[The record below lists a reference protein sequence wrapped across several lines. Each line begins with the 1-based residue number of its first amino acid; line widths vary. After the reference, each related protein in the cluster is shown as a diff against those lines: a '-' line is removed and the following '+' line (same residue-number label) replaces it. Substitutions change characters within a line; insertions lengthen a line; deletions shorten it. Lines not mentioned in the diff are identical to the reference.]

1 MANERVLFDVNKTKH
16 NIIVIAGRRGSGKDT
31 AADYL
36 VEKHGYT
43 RISFADIPKRAVS
56 VMFGW
61 PMEMLDGKTAESRF
75 EREQVD
81 EWWSKELDQEVI
93 PVEMLKYFAT
103 ELVRDNLNQRMWVL
117 ALKRL
122 ITRTPEV
129 KFVISDGRFF
139 EDLEL
144 IKELGGARFGIYRKI
159 PEWLE
164 DFYQQVDAESR
175 AHIGKSF
182 MELDYSDR
190 TDRNIRRMREF
201 GSTFMTQANLS
212 LQEHRSEW
220 EMLLYNDYDGIIDNT
235 STLEHLH
242 SQLDTI
248 ARDLDTK
255 WMFS

>member
-1 MANERVLFDVNKTKH
+1 MANERALFDVNKTKH
-16 NIIVIAGRRGSGKDT
+16 NIIVLAGRRGSGKDT

-43 RISFADIPKRAVS
+43 RISFADIPKKAVS

-103 ELVRDNLNQRMWVL
+103 ELVRDHFNQRMWVL
-117 ALKRL
+117 AIKRR
-122 ITRTPEV
+122 ITLTPEV

-139 EDLEL
+139 EELEL
-144 IKELGGARFGIYRKI
+144 VKELGGARFGIYRKI

-175 AHIGKSF
+175 AHLGESF
-182 MELDYSDR
+182 MDLSY
-190 TDRNIRRMREF
+190 TDNNIVHLRSI
-201 GSTFMTQANLS
+201 GALFMYQGNLYKT
-212 LQEHRSEW
+212 EHRSEW
-220 EMLLYNDYDGIIDNT
+220 EMLLYNEYDGIIDNT
-235 STLEHLH
+235 STLEQLH